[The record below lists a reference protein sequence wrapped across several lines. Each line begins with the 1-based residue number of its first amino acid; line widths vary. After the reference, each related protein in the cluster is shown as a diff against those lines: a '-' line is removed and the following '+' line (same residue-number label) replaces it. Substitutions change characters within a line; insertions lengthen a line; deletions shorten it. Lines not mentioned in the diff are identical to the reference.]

1 MHINLMPPDYI
12 ARQALQRQ
20 LRVWAWLLAALIACG
35 AMYCGKSLA
44 KVISLQ
50 RQIAELSIKH
60 PGLRQMNSEIG
71 QWELELTATQAKK
84 DALDRIRNDKR
95 ALTLVGIVA
104 QSLDKAAGKT
114 RLQHLLIRL
123 PASGDGTATTTG
135 NPAIAANSV
144 PAADT
149 GKGSMTLDGS
159 ADEADTISRLVA
171 LLQQSGALNEVNLKG
186 SSEISTGDEHCRQFK
201 IECSF

>member
-1 MHINLMPPDYI
+1 MHINLMPPDYV
-12 ARQALQRQ
+12 ARQTFNRQ
-20 LRVWAWLLAALIACG
+20 LRVWVWLLAALIACV
-35 AMYCGKSLA
+35 ALHCGKSLT

-50 RQIAELSIKH
+50 RQITELSIKD
-60 PGLRQMNSEIG
+60 PGLRQMNAEIG
-71 QWELELTATQAKK
+71 QWEQELTATQAKQ

-104 QSLDKAAGKT
+104 QSLDKSAGKT

-135 NPAIAANSV
+135 NPAIATNTT
-144 PAADT
+144 AATDT
-149 GKGSMTLDGS
+149 GRGSVALDGI
-159 ADEADTISRLVA
+159 AEEADTISRLVA